1 MEAGSLATTIRG
13 DRALTARSPRSRA
26 IDPVL
31 QWVLS
36 GLAALILVLI
46 AFFFIRLFIEAK
58 PAFDKF
64 AAEGG
69 AEVLKE
75 LQGEIAKV
83 RK

>member
-1 MEAGSLATTIRG
+1 MQVNVVADTELARM
-13 DRALTARSPRSRA
+13 R
-26 IDPVL
+26 
-31 QWVLS
+31 
-36 GLAALILVLI
+36 
-46 AFFFIRLFIEAK
+46 EKAK

-83 RK
+83 WK